1 MHKLQV
7 LQRGLFSSRLFIY
20 YLNSKDSPKFGG
32 FSSMVERRIELDRR
46 YQKKKKMTKLKQKLA
61 MAKDNRE
68 KEIIVNK
75 IKVISP
81 WWTEPTK

>member
-1 MHKLQV
+1 M
-7 LQRGLFSSRLFIY
+7 G
-20 YLNSKDSPKFGG
+20 
-32 FSSMVERRIELDRR
+32 ERRIELDRR